1 MEARMMGRIDNDPI
15 PPYAVQAW
23 LGDHD
28 VFIALP
34 MTKGG
39 PCYIMR
45 YPISEGG
52 LAQALEVL
60 KRRKHEVLSPL
71 EAQALYAPPK
81 DQPQV
86 KLSKAQERLRS
97 ETTPEQRAKAMA
109 LIEKLGLKR

>member
-1 MEARMMGRIDNDPI
+1 MGKLDTDCI
-15 PPYAVQAW
+15 PPWAVQCW
-23 LGDHD
+23 MGEHD
-28 VFIALP
+28 IFVALP
-34 MTKGG
+34 MTAGG
-39 PCYIMR
+39 TPCIIR

-52 LAQALEVL
+52 LSQALEVL
-60 KRRKHEVLSPL
+60 KKRKHEVLSPL